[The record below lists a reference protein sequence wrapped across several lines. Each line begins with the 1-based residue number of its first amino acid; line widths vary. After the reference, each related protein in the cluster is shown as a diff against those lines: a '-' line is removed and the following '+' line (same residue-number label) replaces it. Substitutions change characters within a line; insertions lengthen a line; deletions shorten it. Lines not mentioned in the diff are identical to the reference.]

1 MRLVY
6 WTLFWCFGIVVAA
19 SYAFISDSIW
29 LVAAVLL
36 ILTAFL
42 GRSFSRLQVALWLS
56 VAFAFGGLRMAAMPD
71 TAPIAQ
77 YNGTT
82 LTISGVAIDIPDI
95 RDDRVQFRLQTET
108 VLRNDEV
115 IPTSGYVLVQA
126 PPFTNVSY
134 GDHIDA
140 TGMLITPAEFDTFSY
155 ADYLARRGVYSIMP
169 NAAVAIVGKTPPSPL
184 LRAIFE
190 LRTRAKAA
198 ISHALPEPQAA
209 LLTGILLGDE
219 GGIAPQVRDAFNTTG
234 AAHIIAISGFNMVI
248 VSQLAIA
255 FASHFMSRRAAT
267 VFGIIFIALYTLLV
281 GANAAVVR
289 AAIMSSL
296 LAVAPLFKRRTYM
309 PASLAFATL
318 LMTLE
323 NPTVL
328 WDISFQL
335 SVFAALGIALY
346 AEPLLKAF
354 RHLFDLYIPPVGAR
368 MMVIGILEEGLIV
381 SLAAQIFT
389 LPLVILYFG
398 RLSPYL
404 LLVNVLVT
412 PVQSL
417 LLIGGGLAVIVAFF
431 SAPLALPL
439 FWFAL
444 VWLSWTISVV
454 RFFAQLPTAS
464 LTITVDPRWVAL
476 YFCVLIGIAMAN
488 ATEPRWLDSFW
499 RWLSRRLTPA
509 TLGVGILVPLVLTIG
524 MLNAQPDGKLHVW
537 FLNVGHSNGV
547 LIQSPGGA
555 HILVDGGRFPSRLL
569 TALGDRLPFYD
580 HTIELLAIT
589 HPDRWDIGALN
600 AVASRYQIGAVLYHG
615 QPNQTPEFLALQN
628 ALVYSDWVEA
638 RQGYTVRMDDGLL
651 IEVLYP
657 VQPPLI
663 TDSLNDNAL
672 VLRLQYGTVSFLLTS
687 DLSADGQLALLDSSA
702 WPTATVLQLP
712 AHATRGS
719 LAPEFL
725 AAVQPSAYAVQ
736 IDPANRRGDPDG
748 DVLNLLDDAI
758 PLYRTDE
765 RGVLHFWTDGAELWF
780 LPEAK

>member
-6 WTLFWCFGIVVAA
+6 WTLFWCLGIVVAA
-19 SYAFISDSIW
+19 SYTFINDSLWLIAAFLLSI
-29 LVAAVLL
+29 V
-36 ILTAFL
+36 AFL
-42 GRSFSRLQVALWLS
+42 GRSFPRLRVALWLS
-56 VAFAFGGLRMAAMPD
+56 VAFALGGLRMAAMPN

-77 YNGTT
+77 YNGAS
-82 LTISGVAIDIPDI
+82 LTISGVVIDIPDV
-95 RDDRVQFRLQTET
+95 RDDRVQFRLQAES
-108 VLRNDEV
+108 VLRNDEL

-126 PPFTNVSY
+126 PPFTLVSY
-134 GDHIDA
+134 GDRIDA
-140 TGMLITPAEFDTFSY
+140 TGALITPAEFDTFSY

-169 NAAVAIVGKTPPSPL
+169 NAAVTIVGQTPPSPL

-190 LRTRAKAA
+190 LRTQAKTA

-219 GGIAPQVRDAFNTTG
+219 GGISPQVRDAFNTTG

-255 FASHFMSRRAAT
+255 FALHFMPRRAAT

-296 LAVAPLFKRRTYM
+296 LALAPLFKRRTYM
-309 PASLAFATL
+309 PASLAFAAL

-354 RHLFDLYIPPVGAR
+354 RHLFNVPMPPAGMR
-368 MMVIGILEEGLIV
+368 MMVGILEEGLIV
-381 SLAAQIFT
+381 SLAAQVFT
-389 LPLVILYFG
+389 LPLIVLYFG
-398 RLSPYL
+398 QLSPYL
-404 LLVNVLVT
+404 LLVNVLVI

-417 LLIGGGLAVIVAFF
+417 LLIGGGLAVIVALF

-444 VWLSWTISVV
+444 VWLSWTIGVV
-454 RFFAQLPTAS
+454 RLFAQLPTAS
-464 LTITVDPRWVAL
+464 LSITVDPRWVAL

-488 ATEPRWLDSFW
+488 ATEPRWLDRFW
-499 RWLSRRLTPA
+499 RWLNRRLTPA

-524 MLNAQPDGKLHVW
+524 MLNARPDGKLHVW
-537 FLNVGHSNGV
+537 FLNMGHSNGV

-628 ALVYSDWVEA
+628 TLAYSDWVEV
-638 RQGYTVRMDDGLL
+638 RQGYHVQMDDGLL
-651 IEVLYP
+651 IEVLHP
-657 VQPPLI
+657 AEQPSI
-663 TDSLNDNAL
+663 TDSLNDNVL
-672 VLRLQYGTVSFLLTS
+672 VLRLRYGEVS
-687 DLSADGQLALLDSSA
+687 
-702 WPTATVLQLP
+702 
-712 AHATRGS
+712 
-719 LAPEFL
+719 
-725 AAVQPSAYAVQ
+725 
-736 IDPANRRGDPDG
+736 
-748 DVLNLLDDAI
+748 
-758 PLYRTDE
+758 
-765 RGVLHFWTDGAELWF
+765 
-780 LPEAK
+780 